1 METLKILIC
10 FSAVSFIYFGFKCFF
25 SKFIISE
32 FERYNLVN
40 YRKLTGALQLMG
52 STGLLFG
59 LYFSHL
65 IILLAS
71 TGLFLLMT
79 SGFVVRLKIKDGFV
93 KSSPSFFFAILNL
106 FIAIKTGLYFFKDSG
121 PL

>member
-1 METLKILIC
+1 MEILKVLIC
-10 FSAVSFIYFGFKCFF
+10 FSAGAFVYFGFKCFF

-40 YRKLTGALQLMG
+40 YRKLTGLLQLMG

-59 LYFSHL
+59 LYFSPL

-71 TGLFLLMT
+71 TGLFLLMIA
-79 SGFVVRLKIKDGFV
+79 GFIVRIKIKDDFI
-93 KSSPSFFFAILNL
+93 KSSPSFFFAVLNL
-106 FIAIKTGLYFFKDSG
+106 FIAIKTGLDYF
-121 PL
+121 